1 MGNDGRHLIGV
12 RNRGK
17 KLIEQ
22 GKEQAKKAREVVE
35 SQVDRSPALQKTMDR
50 LGVAGKWTWE
60 KFGEAQRAVKNKMK
74 LYMRGG
80 NGINSDES

>member
-1 MGNDGRHLIGV
+1 MGM

-17 KLIEQ
+17 KLFEQ

-35 SQVDRSPALQKTMDR
+35 SQADHSPALQKTMDR

-60 KFGEAQRAVKNKMK
+60 KFGEAQRAAKNKMK

-80 NGINSDES
+80 NGINSDEG